1 MTEPKPHITN
11 LRNRQAE
18 SDESLLAALAGAI
31 NRLEK
36 AFPEQW
42 HFLME
47 FIQNA
52 DDSQSTTFSL
62 RISEDKITVLNDGK
76 PFDKA
81 DVESICNVGQSSK
94 AHPDRGEEYIGYL
107 GVGFKSVFL
116 ISENPQIYS
125 GEYQFKFDKS
135 AWEEPNAVPWQ
146 ITPLWIDEAT
156 DQIPEGFTTK
166 FEIPLSEDITEE
178 TFDKLTEELKAEQ
191 ISDRTI
197 LFLKNLQKIEIIDEI
212 NETQKTI
219 EKRGHQTGESYDI
232 IDVRVENEIENQ
244 SNKWLVFNSVAEV
257 PSSVKGDPM
266 TKRWERDGLQTR
278 EVMVAFKLDSDETLV
293 QEQGTAHIGVFSFLP
308 LKEVPSGL
316 DFLVQADFLTAPGRE
331 TIHRDAPW
339 NRWLA
344 AEVFD
349 LLTETVIPTFKQDT
363 EWRQNFTE
371 LLYPQSGGHSL
382 FNQEIHEPLQNHLKS
397 QPVILTLDEQFA
409 RPNECVV
416 IDSQV
421 QDLISDADFQQLYPD
436 HKRIHDECTVARQ
449 LERQMVSGPSYSSTK
464 GLKNGMAELLK
475 LKSSKEDI
483 EFFETLY
490 REFGKW
496 STSTLSG
503 TKMQREPIVITSDG
517 SLCTPREASLRTN
530 VEIPPQVADEFTFVH
545 PEISDEDALS
555 VLKTLGVDEISQAD
569 IDDRVDIEQT
579 LNLKKWNQL
588 SDTERIAKTRNALRF
603 HFERGISVADLS
615 KIEFLTT
622 DDEWRDSSDIVFSN
636 AYNPEH
642 NLEALN
648 REGLVPT
655 NISFL
660 SPRYLSDSEEYTA
673 REWREF
679 LEAVGVEEE
688 LNESSLVEQIG
699 IESALRIEEEQ
710 GRDAAALPRHEE
722 KEGYDIESDDR
733 FVEVKGSKKSSPSVN
748 LTQQQFSRLKDD
760 QEKYYLYIV
769 RNALERPE
777 VTVIQGE
784 NILDVSRSI
793 RVSYSELRGLSESE
807 HTVV

>member
-1 MTEPKPHITN
+1 MTEAESHIGD
-11 LRNRQAE
+11 LRDRQAE

-62 RISEDKITVLNDGK
+62 RISEDKITVMNDGK
-76 PFDKA
+76 PFDRA

-94 AHPDRGEEYIGYL
+94 ARPDRGEEYIGYL

-116 ISENPQIYS
+116 ISESPRIYS

-135 AWEEPNAVPWQ
+135 EWKDPNAVPWQ
-146 ITPLWIDEAT
+146 ITPLWIDEPT
-156 DQIPEGFTTK
+156 DPIPEGFTTK
-166 FEIPLSEDITEE
+166 FEIPLSDDITEE
-178 TFDKLTEELKAEQ
+178 TFEKLTEELKAEQ

-212 NETQKTI
+212 NGTQKTI
-219 EKRGHQTGESYDI
+219 EKRGHQIGESYDI
-232 IDVRVENEIENQ
+232 IDVRVEKEQ
-244 SNKWLVFNSVAEV
+244 DSQTNKWLVFNSVAEV
-257 PSSVKGDPM
+257 PDSVKSDPM

-278 EVMVAFKLDSDETLV
+278 EVMVAFKLDSDEKLV

-344 AEVFD
+344 AEVFE
-349 LLTETVIPTFKQDT
+349 LLTDIVIPTFKQDT
-363 EWRQNFTE
+363 DWCQNFTE
-371 LLYPQSGGHSL
+371 LLYPESGGHSL
-382 FNQEIHEPLQNHLKS
+382 FNQEIHEPLQNYLKS
-397 QPVILTLDEQFA
+397 QPVILTADERFA
-409 RPNECVV
+409 KPNECVV

-436 HKRIHDECTVARQ
+436 YARIHDGCTVARQ
-449 LERQMVSGPSYSSTK
+449 LEQQMVSGPSYSSTK
-464 GLKNGMAELLK
+464 GLKNGMEELLE
-475 LKSSKEDI
+475 LKATNEDI
-483 EFFETLY
+483 EFFEMLY
-490 REFGKW
+490 KEFGKW

-503 TKMQREPIVITSDG
+503 TKIQREPVVVTADG
-517 SLCTPREASLRTN
+517 GLSTPREASFRTD
-530 VEIPPQVADEFTFVH
+530 VEIPPQLADEFTFVH
-545 PEISDEDALS
+545 PEVSSEDALS
-555 VLKTLGVDEISQAD
+555 VLKTLGVEEITQAD
-569 IDDRVDIEQT
+569 IDDRMDIEHT
-579 LNLKKWNQL
+579 LNLGQWDQL
-588 SDTERIAKTRNALRF
+588 SNTERIEKTRDALRL

-615 KIEFLTT
+615 KIEVLTK
-622 DDEWRDSSDIVFSN
+622 DEEWRDPSGVVFSN
-636 AYNPEH
+636 AYNPAH

-655 NISFL
+655 NTVFL
-660 SPRYLSDSEEYTA
+660 SQIYLSDSEEYTA

-679 LEAVGVEEE
+679 FEAIGVEEG

-710 GRDAAALPRHEE
+710 GREAAALARHEE
-722 KEGYDIESDDR
+722 KEGYDIKSDDR
-733 FVEVKGSKKSSPSVN
+733 FIEVKGSKKSSPSVN
-748 LTQQQFSRLKDD
+748 LTQQQFSRLKSD
-760 QEKYYLYIV
+760 QDKYYLYIV

-777 VTVIQGE
+777 VAVIQGE